1 MTLQETKKSIEKK
14 KNQGEGNIS
23 DKLEEFRNLTSV
35 DDVMNLSCSVSSLN
49 QLLKNLEKFESAI
62 DKG

>member
-23 DKLEEFRNLTSV
+23 DNLEDFRNLSSV
-35 DDVMNLSCSVSSLN
+35 DDVVSLPCSASSLN
-49 QLLKNLEKFESAI
+49 QLLKNLENFSSAI